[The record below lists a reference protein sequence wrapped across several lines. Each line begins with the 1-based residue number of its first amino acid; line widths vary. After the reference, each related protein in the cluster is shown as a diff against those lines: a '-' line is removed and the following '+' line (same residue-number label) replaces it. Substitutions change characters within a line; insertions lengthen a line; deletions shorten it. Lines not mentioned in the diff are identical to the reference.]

1 MNSWYKWR
9 RVVTGHEDTP
19 IQGQIHMFAKTL
31 KVMMI
36 INVNTNTCTGM
47 SLHDL
52 MMGLLAGYPKL
63 SLWHVD
69 DFQLKTIKAQQTQE
83 ELFIPFSTALE
94 NLDRGLVPERERER
108 ERETLATLTFFIER
122 LICMIQQTFVYQTS
136 ALAIFLWIAFL
147 PFQVPDPYTPLP

>member
-1 MNSWYKWR
+1 
-9 RVVTGHEDTP
+9 
-19 IQGQIHMFAKTL
+19 MFAKTL

-108 ERETLATLTFFIER
+108 ERDISNTNFFHWEAYLHDSANICLPNICSCHLSVNCLPSLSSARPLHSSSLAQGWPIILYSQAAGEESYI
-122 LICMIQQTFVYQTS
+122 
-136 ALAIFLWIAFL
+136 
-147 PFQVPDPYTPLP
+147 